1 MKKHLEIIKSL
12 GMSLLLFLLLSAA
25 AISEDSCE
33 ITVTIAQ
40 SSSSAGSTESKIVI
54 TTYDSEGGL
63 IETTEAFGDD
73 STTTEGSD
81 PEDNSNN
88 GDTISA
94 ENIDSGDMTDSQPDE
109 LVLEENTDEWFE
121 SILAML
127 DEEELLSTI
136 DLMQDSADTA
146 NVE

>member
-40 SSSSAGSTESKIVI
+40 SSSSADSTESKTVI
-54 TTYDSEGGL
+54 TTYDTESGL
-63 IETTEAFGDD
+63 TETTEVFGEDP
-73 STTTEGSD
+73 TTTGGSD
-81 PEDNSNN
+81 PEDNSDN

-94 ENIDSGDMTDSQPDE
+94 ENINSGDTTDSQPDE

-127 DEEELLSTI
+127 DKEEPLSTI
-136 DLMQDSADTA
+136 DLMQDSTDTA